1 MSKIDTGNDAGFY
14 KRENNRKNTK
24 MRQPLSIKINIFLYI
39 RIIKVENKI
48 ISFLRFLRRY

>member
-14 KRENNRKNTK
+14 KREIIEKIQK
-24 MRQPLSIKINIFLYI
+24 CRQPLSIKINIFLYI